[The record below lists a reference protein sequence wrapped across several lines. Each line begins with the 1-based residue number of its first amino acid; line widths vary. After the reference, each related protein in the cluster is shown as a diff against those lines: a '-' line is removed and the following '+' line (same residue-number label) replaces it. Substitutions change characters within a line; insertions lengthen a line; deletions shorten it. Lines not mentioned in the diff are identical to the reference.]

1 MKFANLDDLDNLPRK
16 YTQPKRK
23 KKEEQQKQDEWKQR
37 QLEEEE
43 KRKNCGFFNWKKSD
57 NIVTLR

>member
-23 KKEEQQKQDEWKQR
+23 KKK
-37 QLEEEE
+37 
-43 KRKNCGFFNWKKSD
+43 KNSKSKMNGSSGSWKKKKKEKTVGFLTGR
-57 NIVTLR
+57 NQITLSL